1 MPEHE
6 LQSVK
11 LEVGLLKNE
20 VEVRGKQ
27 IETLLQKLDLTTDK
41 LQQLTVQIIKLNTRQ
56 EDYLRNSSNMTDEF
70 KILHTRIGDLHDKQL
85 AANKE
90 IEDRL
95 DRLDQ
100 YKSKLMG
107 MIIVVGGVV
116 GTIIIPINLDLYWSK
131 RSSRSSISLF
141 AANCLPGRSP
151 IHV

>member
-1 MPEHE
+1 MAEEE

-27 IETLLQKLDLTTDK
+27 VETLLQKLDLTTDK

-56 EDYLRNSSNMTDEF
+56 EDYLRHTSTMNDEF
-70 KILHTRIGDLHDKQL
+70 KLLHTRIGDLHDKQL

-90 IEDRL
+90 IEQRL

-116 GTIIIPINLDLYWSK
+116 GTIVATVVSHFVKD
-131 RSSRSSISLF
+131 
-141 AANCLPGRSP
+141 
-151 IHV
+151 

>member
-27 IETLLQKLDLTTDK
+27 IETLLQKLDLTADK

-56 EDYLRNSSNMTDEF
+56 EDYLRNSSSMSEEF

-90 IEDRL
+90 IEQRL

-116 GTIIIPINLDLYWSK
+116 GTIVATAVAHFKD
-131 RSSRSSISLF
+131 
-141 AANCLPGRSP
+141 
-151 IHV
+151 

>member
-56 EDYLRNSSNMTDEF
+56 EDYLRHSSSMRDEF

-85 AANKE
+85 AAQKE
-90 IEDRL
+90 IEQRL

-116 GTIIIPINLDLYWSK
+116 GTIVATA
-131 RSSRSSISLF
+131 ISVFLKD
-141 AANCLPGRSP
+141 
-151 IHV
+151 

>member
-1 MPEHE
+1 MAEEE

-20 VEVRGKQ
+20 GEVRGRQ
-27 IETLLQKLDLTTDK
+27 IETLLQKLDLTADK

-56 EDYLRNSSNMTDEF
+56 EDYLRHSSTMNDEF
-70 KILHTRIGDLHDKQL
+70 KLLHTRIGDLHDKQL

-90 IEDRL
+90 IEQRL

-116 GTIIIPINLDLYWSK
+116 GTIVATAVAHFKD
-131 RSSRSSISLF
+131 
-141 AANCLPGRSP
+141 
-151 IHV
+151 

>member
-1 MPEHE
+1 MPEEE

-20 VEVRGKQ
+20 VEVRGRQ
-27 IETLLQKLDLTTDK
+27 IDTLLSKLDHTADK
-41 LQQLTVQIIKLNTRQ
+41 LQELTVEIKTLNARQ
-56 EDYLRNSSNMTDEF
+56 EDYLRANISMSDEF

-90 IEDRL
+90 IEQRL

-116 GTIIIPINLDLYWSK
+116 GTIVATA
-131 RSSRSSISLF
+131 ISMFLKD
-141 AANCLPGRSP
+141 
-151 IHV
+151 

>member
-56 EDYLRNSSNMTDEF
+56 EDYLRNSSSMTDEF

-85 AANKE
+85 AAQKD
-90 IEDRL
+90 IEQRL

-116 GTIIIPINLDLYWSK
+116 GTIVATA
-131 RSSRSSISLF
+131 ISVFLKD
-141 AANCLPGRSP
+141 
-151 IHV
+151 

>member
-1 MPEHE
+1 MAAEE

-56 EDYLRNSSNMTDEF
+56 EDYLRHTSSMSEEF

-90 IEDRL
+90 IEQRL

-116 GTIIIPINLDLYWSK
+116 GTIVATA
-131 RSSRSSISLF
+131 ISMFLKD
-141 AANCLPGRSP
+141 
-151 IHV
+151 

>member
-1 MPEHE
+1 MAEEE

-56 EDYLRNSSNMTDEF
+56 EDYLRHTSSMTDEF

-90 IEDRL
+90 IEQRL

-116 GTIIIPINLDLYWSK
+116 GTIVATAVAHFKD
-131 RSSRSSISLF
+131 
-141 AANCLPGRSP
+141 
-151 IHV
+151 

>member
-27 IETLLQKLDLTTDK
+27 VEALLKKLDLTTDK

-56 EDYLRNSSNMTDEF
+56 EEYLRHTSTMSEEF

-90 IEDRL
+90 IEQRL

-116 GTIIIPINLDLYWSK
+116 GTIVATAVAHFKD
-131 RSSRSSISLF
+131 
-141 AANCLPGRSP
+141 
-151 IHV
+151 

>member
-1 MPEHE
+1 MPEEE

-27 IETLLQKLDLTTDK
+27 IETLLSKLDLTADK
-41 LQQLTVQIIKLNTRQ
+41 LQELTVQIIKLNTRQ
-56 EDYLRNSSNMTDEF
+56 EDYLRHTSNMTDEF

-85 AANKE
+85 ASQKE
-90 IEDRL
+90 IEIRL

-116 GTIIIPINLDLYWSK
+116 GTIVATAI
-131 RSSRSSISLF
+131 SIFLKE
-141 AANCLPGRSP
+141 
-151 IHV
+151 

>member
-56 EDYLRNSSNMTDEF
+56 EDYLRNSSSMTDEF

-90 IEDRL
+90 IEQRL

-116 GTIIIPINLDLYWSK
+116 GTIVATA
-131 RSSRSSISLF
+131 ISMFLKD
-141 AANCLPGRSP
+141 
-151 IHV
+151 

>member
-1 MPEHE
+1 MPEEE

-20 VEVRGKQ
+20 VEVRGRQ
-27 IETLLQKLDLTTDK
+27 IETLLQKLDLTADK
-41 LQQLTVQIIKLNTRQ
+41 LQELTVQIIKLNTRQ
-56 EDYLRNSSNMTDEF
+56 EEYLRHTSNMTDEF

-85 AANKE
+85 ASQKE
-90 IEDRL
+90 IEVRL

-116 GTIIIPINLDLYWSK
+116 GTIVATAI
-131 RSSRSSISLF
+131 SIFLKD
-141 AANCLPGRSP
+141 
-151 IHV
+151 

>member
-1 MPEHE
+1 MPEEE

-20 VEVRGKQ
+20 VEVRGRQ
-27 IETLLQKLDLTTDK
+27 IETLLQKLDLTADK
-41 LQQLTVQIIKLNTRQ
+41 LQELTVQIIKLNTRQ
-56 EDYLRNSSNMTDEF
+56 EDYLRHSSSMRDEF

-85 AANKE
+85 ASQKE
-90 IEDRL
+90 IEIRL

-116 GTIIIPINLDLYWSK
+116 GTIVATA
-131 RSSRSSISLF
+131 ISMFLKE
-141 AANCLPGRSP
+141 
-151 IHV
+151 

>member
-56 EDYLRNSSNMTDEF
+56 EDYLRNSSSMSDEF
-70 KILHTRIGDLHDKQL
+70 RVLHTRIGDLHDKQL
-85 AANKE
+85 AANRE
-90 IEDRL
+90 IEQRL

-116 GTIIIPINLDLYWSK
+116 GTIVAT
-131 RSSRSSISLF
+131 SISTF
-141 AANCLPGRSP
+141 FKD
-151 IHV
+151 

>member
-1 MPEHE
+1 MPEEE

-20 VEVRGKQ
+20 VEVRGRQ
-27 IETLLQKLDLTTDK
+27 IETLLSKLDLTADK
-41 LQQLTVQIIKLNTRQ
+41 LQELTVQIIKLNTRQ
-56 EDYLRNSSNMTDEF
+56 EDYLRHTSSMSEEF

-90 IEDRL
+90 IEQRL

-116 GTIIIPINLDLYWSK
+116 GTIVATA
-131 RSSRSSISLF
+131 ISMFLKD
-141 AANCLPGRSP
+141 
-151 IHV
+151 

>member
-1 MPEHE
+1 MAEEE

-27 IETLLQKLDLTTDK
+27 VETLLQKLDLTTDK

-56 EDYLRNSSNMTDEF
+56 EDYLRHSSSMRDEF

-90 IEDRL
+90 IEQRL

-116 GTIIIPINLDLYWSK
+116 GTIVATAVAHFKD
-131 RSSRSSISLF
+131 
-141 AANCLPGRSP
+141 
-151 IHV
+151 

>member
-11 LEVGLLKNE
+11 LEVGLLKSE
-20 VEVRGKQ
+20 VEVRGRQ
-27 IETLLQKLDLTTDK
+27 IETLLQKLDLTADK
-41 LQQLTVQIIKLNTRQ
+41 LQELTVQIIKLNTRQ
-56 EDYLRNSSNMTDEF
+56 EDYLRHSSSMRDEF

-85 AANKE
+85 ASQKE
-90 IEDRL
+90 IEIRL

-116 GTIIIPINLDLYWSK
+116 GTIVATAI
-131 RSSRSSISLF
+131 SIFLKD
-141 AANCLPGRSP
+141 
-151 IHV
+151 

>member
-1 MPEHE
+1 MPEEE

-20 VEVRGKQ
+20 VEVRGRQ
-27 IETLLQKLDLTTDK
+27 IETLLQKLDLTADK
-41 LQQLTVQIIKLNTRQ
+41 LQELTVQIIKLNTRQ
-56 EDYLRNSSNMTDEF
+56 EDYLRHSSSMRDEF

-90 IEDRL
+90 IEARL

-107 MIIVVGGVV
+107 MIVVVGGAVAV
-116 GTIIIPINLDLYWSK
+116 GVT
-131 RSSRSSISLF
+131 SIMGLLNMF
-141 AANCLPGRSP
+141 KD
-151 IHV
+151 

>member
-1 MPEHE
+1 MAEEE

-20 VEVRGKQ
+20 VEVRGEQ
-27 IETLLQKLDLTTDK
+27 VETLLQKLDLTADK

-56 EDYLRNSSNMTDEF
+56 EDYLRNSSSMTDEF
-70 KILHTRIGDLHDKQL
+70 KILHTRIGDLHDKNL
-85 AANKE
+85 VMYKE
-90 IEDRL
+90 IEGRL

-116 GTIIIPINLDLYWSK
+116 GTIVATAVAHFKD
-131 RSSRSSISLF
+131 
-141 AANCLPGRSP
+141 
-151 IHV
+151 

>member
-1 MPEHE
+1 MAEEE

-11 LEVGLLKNE
+11 LEVGLLKSE

-41 LQQLTVQIIKLNTRQ
+41 LQELTVQIIKLNTRQ
-56 EDYLRNSSNMTDEF
+56 EDYLRHTSSMSEEF

-90 IEDRL
+90 IEQRL

-116 GTIIIPINLDLYWSK
+116 GTIVATA
-131 RSSRSSISLF
+131 ISVFLKD
-141 AANCLPGRSP
+141 
-151 IHV
+151 